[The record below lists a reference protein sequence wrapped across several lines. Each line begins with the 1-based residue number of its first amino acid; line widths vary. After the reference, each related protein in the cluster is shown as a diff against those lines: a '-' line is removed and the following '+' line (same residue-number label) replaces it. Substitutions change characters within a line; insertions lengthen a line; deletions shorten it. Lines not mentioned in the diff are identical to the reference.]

1 MIWVCF
7 AATGH
12 VHLAVTESTM
22 KSSVYQSVLELNVQF
37 QLNLGWNW
45 VTKQIS
51 DAKHSSKPHIM
62 TKIEKEKTQ
71 GTAML

>member
-45 VTKQIS
+45 VTKQIN